1 MTPNILLFYEL
12 SKENKFYEKR
22 NYSTCTGNVIRGS
35 HHTPMSPLLKSE
47 RTLDLFAGL
56 LYLFRWI
63 AIPVIRTGSLS
74 VLISVR

>member
-1 MTPNILLFYEL
+1 M
-12 SKENKFYEKR
+12 
-22 NYSTCTGNVIRGS
+22 IRGS